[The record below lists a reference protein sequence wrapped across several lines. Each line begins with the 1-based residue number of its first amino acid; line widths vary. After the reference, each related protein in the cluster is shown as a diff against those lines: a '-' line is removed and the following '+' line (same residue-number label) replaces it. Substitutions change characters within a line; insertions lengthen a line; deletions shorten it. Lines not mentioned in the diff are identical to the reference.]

1 MGLVVLLVEQT
12 DLLELVALEALV
24 VLQILDQRYPRLLVV
39 YTEAVVAAQSWLEKT
54 VLAVRVLCV

>member
-24 VLQILDQRYPRLLVV
+24 VLQVLDPRQLHLLVV
-39 YTEAVVAAQSWLEKT
+39 YTEAVVAAQS
-54 VLAVRVLCV
+54 

>member
-12 DLLELVALEALV
+12 DFLELVALEALV